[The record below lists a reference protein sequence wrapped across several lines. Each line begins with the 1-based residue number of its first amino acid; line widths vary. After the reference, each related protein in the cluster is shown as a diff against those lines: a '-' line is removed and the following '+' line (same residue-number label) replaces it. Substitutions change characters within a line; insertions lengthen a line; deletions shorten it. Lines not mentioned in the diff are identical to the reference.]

1 VIKKEKKPSPKVQ
14 KALTVL
20 RKILLISLGCFLYA
34 SAVNIFFVPADLNIG
49 GLTGV
54 AQILHVLIHTP
65 IGLVVLVLNIPLI
78 LLAIRF
84 IGFRF
89 IFWTVYA
96 TVVSSLLLDLTAP
109 LTGILSL
116 GEGDKL
122 LTCILGGAL
131 SGAGLGI
138 VFTQG
143 ASTGGTDIIGR
154 LFSLLFPHMTIGRL
168 MLICDVI
175 IVTGGALVMGKWE
188 IALDSGVAIYLSSG
202 AIDTVLYGLDKSQA
216 AFIVTVK
223 GQEVTEKLLS
233 DLDRGV
239 TRLSSRGGYSGGD
252 SETLICAVSTRQM
265 ARLKEIVSSVDPG
278 AFVIF
283 TEVHDIMGDGFKMLY

>member
-1 VIKKEKKPSPKVQ
+1 MKKKGNKLPAKTQKV
-14 KALTVL
+14 LTVL
-20 RKILLISLGCFLYA
+20 RKVLVISLGCFLYA
-34 SAVNIFFVPADLNIG
+34 AAVNVFFVPADLNIG
-49 GLTGV
+49 GLTGI
-54 AQILHVLIHTP
+54 AQILNYLILTP
-65 IGLVVLVLNIPLI
+65 IGLVVLILNIPLI
-78 LLAIRF
+78 VLAIRF

-96 TVVSSLLLDLTAP
+96 TAVSSLLLDLTAP
-109 LTGILSL
+109 MTGILPL

-154 LFSLLFPHMTIGRL
+154 LLSLLFPHMTIGRL
-168 MLICDVI
+168 MLICDVVI
-175 IVTGGALVMGKWE
+175 ITAGALVMGKWE
-188 IALDSGVAIYLSSG
+188 IALYSGVAIYLSSG
-202 AIDTVLYGLDKSQA
+202 AIDTVLYGLEKSQA
-216 AFIVTVK
+216 AIIVTSK
-223 GQEVTEKLLS
+223 GQEITQRLLT

-239 TRLSSRGGYSGGD
+239 TRLSSRGGYSD
-252 SETLICAVSTRQM
+252 SENETLICAVSTRQM
-265 ARLKEIVSSVDPG
+265 SRLKEVVSSVDPG

>member
-1 VIKKEKKPSPKVQ
+1 MKKKEKKISAKTQ
-14 KALTVL
+14 KILTVL
-20 RKILLISLGCFLYA
+20 RKVFMITLGCFLYA
-34 SAVNIFFVPADLNIG
+34 AAVNIFFVPADLNIG
-49 GLTGV
+49 GLTGI
-54 AQILHVLIHTP
+54 AQILNYLIRTP
-65 IGLVVLVLNIPLI
+65 IGLVVLILNVPLI
-78 LLAIRF
+78 ILAIRF

-96 TVVSSLLLDLTAP
+96 TAAASLLLDLTAP
-109 LTGILSL
+109 LAGFLSL
-116 GEGDKL
+116 DAGDRL

-168 MLICDVI
+168 MLLCDVI
-175 IVTGGALVMGKWE
+175 IITAGALVLGKWE
-188 IALDSGVAIYLSSG
+188 SALYSGVAIYLSSG
-202 AIDTVLYGLDKSQA
+202 AIDTVLYGIEKSQA
-216 AFIVTVK
+216 AIIVTTS
-223 GQEVTEKLLS
+223 GQEITRRLLT

-239 TRLSSRGGYSGGD
+239 TRLSSRGGYSGGEN
-252 SETLICAVSTRQM
+252 ETLICAVSTRQM
-265 ARLKEIVSSVDPG
+265 SRLKEIVSSVDPG

>member
-1 VIKKEKKPSPKVQ
+1 MIKKEKNPSPKVQ

-154 LFSLLFPHMTIGRL
+154 LLSLLFPHMTIGRL

-188 IALDSGVAIYLSSG
+188 IALYSGVAIYLSSG

-216 AFIVTVK
+216 AFIVTAK
-223 GQEVTEKLLS
+223 GLLTDS
-233 DLDRGV
+233 IRADLDV